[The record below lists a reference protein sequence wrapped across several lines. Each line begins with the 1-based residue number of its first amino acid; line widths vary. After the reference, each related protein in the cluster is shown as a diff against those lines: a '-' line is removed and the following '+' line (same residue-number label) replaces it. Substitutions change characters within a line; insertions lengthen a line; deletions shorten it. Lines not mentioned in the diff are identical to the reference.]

1 MEKYLITGAAGFVG
15 LALVNALLKNNQNKL
30 VLVDDF
36 ARGRADAEW
45 EKVLS
50 HPSVTFLKG
59 DMTDATFV
67 ATLPLD
73 CDYVFHLAAVIGVRN
88 VRENPDR
95 VLYVNTISTLF
106 LLDHLKH
113 ADKKPKR
120 VVFSSTSEIVAGTQ
134 KYFDIP
140 IPTPEDVPITLGDLK
155 EPRSTYLLSK
165 AAGESACFTYS
176 KIHNLPCTIV
186 RFYNVYG
193 PRMGYQ
199 HVIPELFIKLSQ
211 NNKVDIASPDHTR
224 AFCYI
229 DDAIEAIM
237 ACVKLPGDV
246 SHVINVGNSS
256 QEITMRDL
264 AKIIVETIGANTE
277 LVDAPETPGSPPRRC
292 PDTSR
297 LFDLT
302 GFKAKVSLEEGVK
315 KTYEWYKT
323 RLEDRYE

>member
-15 LALVNALLKNNQNKL
+15 LALVNSLLKNADNRL

-36 ARGRADAEW
+36 ARGRADADW
-45 EKVLS
+45 GKVLEN
-50 HPSVTFLKG
+50 PAVTFLQG

-67 ATLPLD
+67 STLPLD
-73 CDYVFHLAAVIGVRN
+73 CHYVFHLAAVIGVRN

-106 LLDHLKH
+106 LLEHLKK
-113 ADKKPKR
+113 AEQKPKR

-140 IPTPEDVPITLGDLK
+140 VPTPEDVPITLGDLT

-165 AAGESACFTYS
+165 AVGESACFTYS
-176 KIHNLPCTIV
+176 KVYGIPCSVV

-211 NNKVDIASPDHTR
+211 NGNVEIASPDHTR

-229 DDAIEAIM
+229 DDAVEAIM
-237 ACVKLPGDV
+237 ACAKLPGKT
-246 SHVINVGNSS
+246 SHVINVGNST

-264 AKIIVETIGANTE
+264 AKIIVTTINKEVVLSDGE
-277 LVDAPETPGSPPRRC
+277 ETPGSPPRRC
-292 PDTSR
+292 PETST
-297 LFDLT
+297 LSDLT
-302 GFKAKVSLEEGVK
+302 GFVAKVSLEEGVK
-315 KTYEWYKT
+315 RTYEWYKT
-323 RLEDRYE
+323 RLGDRYE